1 MSEITSGRRLPTSAG
16 PRPEAIKAIPVRHPW
31 RWVSAVV
38 VFALAADLVYMVVHS
53 VAVDITPPYG
63 SGWAVV
69 WHFLFSRLILR
80 GVVITIELTV
90 LAMVLGVVLGVI
102 LAVMRL
108 SPNPVTS
115 SIAWLYIWFFRGTP
129 VIVQIFFWFNLNTV
143 LHDIGL
149 GFPGTPYFILFG
161 HTNSLIPAFLS
172 VAMGLGLNEAAYM
185 AEIVRAGIISVE
197 QGQTEAAQ
205 ALGMTRLLVMRRIV
219 LPQAMRVI
227 IPPTG
232 NETISM
238 LKTTS
243 LAVVVG
249 SVPDLFTIAHQISE
263 TTFAIVDLAIVASL
277 WYLFMTTI
285 LTIGQYY
292 IERHFARGAQRQLP
306 PTPFQR
312 LGRMLFT
319 FHAPPPVVA
328 EPVTLPSEHR

>member
-1 MSEITSGRRLPTSAG
+1 MSEITSGQRPAAAAV
-16 PRPEAIKAIPVRHPW
+16 RPEAIKAIPVRHPW
-31 RWVSAVV
+31 RWISAAVI
-38 VFALAADLVYMVVHS
+38 FLLAADLVYMVVQS
-53 VAVDITPPYG
+53 IAVDKTSDGY
-63 SGWAVV
+63 GWAAI
-69 WHFLFSRLILR
+69 WHYLFSYLILR
-80 GVVITIELTV
+80 GVLITIELTV
-90 LAMVLGVVLGVI
+90 VAMVLGVVLGVI

-129 VIVQIFFWFNLNTV
+129 VIVQIFFWFNLNSV
-143 LHDIGL
+143 LHVIGL
-149 GFPGTPYFILFG
+149 GFPGTPYFVLFG

-172 VAMGLGLNEAAYM
+172 VALGLGLNEAAYM

-263 TTFAIVDLAIVASL
+263 TNFAIVELAVVASL

-292 IERHFARGAQRQLP
+292 IERYFARGSQRELP
-306 PTPFQR
+306 PTPLQR
-312 LGRMLFT
+312 FRRTLFT
-319 FHAPPPVVA
+319 FHAPPPG
-328 EPVTLPSEHR
+328 PVEVPVSLGHERR